1 MPEQTPNRKMIVLT
15 DLFTE
20 KEIDDSFKII
30 ADHWTV
36 LPHAQHG
43 RDQVPALT
51 DVLVEKIVDPVLCR
65 INEKTGQQN
74 DARYL
79 AYVLQYAYLKTQE
92 KRRDRQP

>member
-36 LPHAQHG
+36 LPAELYG

-51 DVLVEKIVDPVLCR
+51 DTLVEKIVDPVLPR

-79 AYVLQYAYLKTQE
+79 AYVLQYAYIKTQE
-92 KRRDRQP
+92 NKS